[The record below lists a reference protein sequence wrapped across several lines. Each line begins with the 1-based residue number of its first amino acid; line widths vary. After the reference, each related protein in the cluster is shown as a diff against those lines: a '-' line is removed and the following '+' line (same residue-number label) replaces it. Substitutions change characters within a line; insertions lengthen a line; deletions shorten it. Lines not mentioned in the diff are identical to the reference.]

1 MNQNITVDLSRV
13 PAEQASAFKAQI
25 DKVLSKRSPGFLKPK
40 ETLIQVKN
48 FASLRKAINTI
59 KVSSAKERYSGHTVN
74 VTVTGEKG
82 DPEAAPI
89 VPETNQKSEP
99 QEHLKTKTGSGD
111 KQNDTPEGESEKK
124 EGESEKKEGESEKKE
139 GESEKKEG
147 DTPES
152 ESTGVKTPVKKAKNS
167 SKTK

>member
-124 EGESEKKEGESEKKE
+124 EG
-139 GESEKKEG
+139 

>member
-13 PAEQASAFKAQI
+13 PAEQAGAFKAQI

-40 ETLIQVKN
+40 ETFIQVKD
-48 FASLRKAINTI
+48 FSSLRKAINTI

-111 KQNDTPEGESEKK
+111 KQNDTPGGESKKKEGDTPESEKK
-124 EGESEKKEGESEKKE
+124 EADTPGSK
-139 GESEKKEG
+139 KKEG

-152 ESTGVKTPVKKAKNS
+152 ESTGVKTPVKKSKNS